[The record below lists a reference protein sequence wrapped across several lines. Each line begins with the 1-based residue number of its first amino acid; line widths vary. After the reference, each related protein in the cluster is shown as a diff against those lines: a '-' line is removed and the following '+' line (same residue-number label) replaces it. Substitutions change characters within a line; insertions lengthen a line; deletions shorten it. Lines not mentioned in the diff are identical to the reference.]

1 MYATL
6 IDPVNEALRQILNI
20 AVQFDRTNAEREK
33 IRAVLRKL
41 LVIREMHAT
50 YFICVGGTQGAGK
63 THLLRELY
71 GLDDWLQDNPGRG
84 ECRPLFILERD
95 CEASYA
101 RGVDEY
107 GEEHEINQETLA
119 KELRSFSTGE
129 RFLLLRLYV
138 PRRHF
143 SDGFGFLLLPGY
155 ERLSRTN
162 SLWQEEMRDTL
173 KHAMGSI
180 MVTNANALATNA
192 TNEVL
197 VDMLENALQGRQPI
211 ITIGRTEGKSD
222 DERDTLR
229 LSAAEACDVPAEE
242 LDRILCVGRGEEYR
256 ARWVPQLIEAL
267 AKYAQVPES
276 VHHQRLTDLRSIV
289 ELELEAA
296 VTLLESLVEDAGAR
310 ASAQDALIDS
320 ILNKFRQS
328 VISYRKKYQK
338 SLHHYVDQYARQA
351 TASAK
356 KAYGDEE
363 EGWGNKLRTAKDFFL
378 LNASE
383 TEQRFIDRINLHW
396 ENQAGQTPVD
406 ATYLALT
413 HVAND
418 LLALGHAPKEH
429 LDAQALLSLR
439 NEDQPGQY
447 LGYEKADGGAISPLS
462 NRVDPQLLQKHV
474 CLLLNETSSENHLD
488 TSTTRTQQFNT
499 ALQHL
504 PALTMEYLRMSQGI
518 ALCRRNVIDTSQL
531 VNYDPVQLA
540 KDIGETL
547 PKFTQGAQQAIRAL
561 LAITAVDLAIDG
573 SFDVIPILAGGA
585 ATGLGA
591 TLSVAATGLMGLG
604 FIGYKAASSVHHY
617 DVAKRNFIGASIEH
631 FKDHLIETSLE
642 HYDELMDMIETRIQR
657 NLSLAYGVDIDQFA
671 ERDALAR
678 SLRALDVSRR
688 NLETEIDRAHS
699 RYLA

>member
-6 IDPVNEALRQILNI
+6 IDPVNEALRQILII
-20 AVQFDRTNAEREK
+20 AVQFDRTSAEREK
-33 IRAVLRKL
+33 IRTVLRKL
-41 LVIREMHAT
+41 LVIREMHST

-95 CEASYA
+95 CETPYA
-101 RGVDEY
+101 CGVDEN
-107 GEEHEINQETLA
+107 GQECRIDQETLS

-155 ERLSRTN
+155 ERLNRTN

-180 MVTNANALATNA
+180 MVTNANALATQA
-192 TNEVL
+192 TSEVL
-197 VDMLENALQGRQPI
+197 VDMLENALQDRQPI
-211 ITIGRTEGKSD
+211 IAISRTEGKSE

-229 LSAAEACDVPAEE
+229 LSAVEACEVPADE
-242 LDRILCVGRGEEYR
+242 LDRVLCVGRGDEYR
-256 ARWVPQLIEAL
+256 AQWAPQLIEAL
-267 AKYAQVPES
+267 AKYAQVPDS
-276 VHHQRLTDLRSIV
+276 IHHQRLTDLRTIV

-310 ASAQDALIDS
+310 ASAQDSLIDA
-320 ILNKFRQS
+320 ILNKFRHS
-328 VISYRKKYQK
+328 VGSYRKKYQK
-338 SLHHYVDQYARQA
+338 SLHLYVGHYAQQA
-351 TASAK
+351 TTSAK
-356 KAYGDEE
+356 KAYAQEE
-363 EGWGNKLRTAKDFFL
+363 EGWSNKLRSAKDFFL

-383 TEQRFIDRINLHW
+383 SEQRFIDRINQHW
-396 ENQAGQTPVD
+396 EEQDGQTPVD

-418 LLALGHAPKEH
+418 MLALGHAPADQI
-429 LDAQALLSLR
+429 DAHALLNQR
-439 NEDQPGQY
+439 NHDLPERY
-447 LGYEKADGGAISPLS
+447 LGYEKTDGAAIAPLG
-462 NRVDPQLLQKHV
+462 NKIDPQALQKHL
-474 CLLLNETSSENHLD
+474 CLLLNETSTNNHLD
-488 TSTTRTQQFNT
+488 ASTTRTQQFNT

-504 PALTMEYLRMSQGI
+504 PALTMEYLRMSQGV
-518 ALCRRNVIDTSQL
+518 ALCRRNVVDTSQL
-531 VNYDPVQLA
+531 VNYDPARLA

-547 PKFTQGAQQAIRAL
+547 PKFTQGAQQAMRAL

-573 SFDVIPILAGGA
+573 SLDVIPALTGGA

-591 TLSVAATGLMGLG
+591 TLSVAAVGLMGLG

-617 DVAKRNFIGASIEH
+617 DVAKRNFIGASVER
-631 FKDHLIETSLE
+631 FKDHLIESSLE
-642 HYDELMDMIETRIQR
+642 HYDELMEVIEARIQH
-657 NLSLAYGVDIDQFA
+657 NLSLAYGVDIHQFA

-688 NLETEIDRAHS
+688 NLEAEIDRAHS